1 MVIPARKKLFR
12 GFTLIELLIVIA
24 ILGILAAAVLVAVNP
39 KKRQEQAKDANIKAD
54 VGSIATGLQAYFTS
68 PGQGSYPL
76 TLLKLEE
83 NKDLV
88 KVPTPPA
95 GAGAEYVYAVNP
107 SATCDGTA
115 TAQCISASVSEPLF
129 DKTATDAVWC
139 WQSSTGKGQPVTA
152 AVGCPAN

>member
-39 KKRQEQAKDANIKAD
+39 KKRQDQAKDANIKAD
-54 VGSIATGLQAYFTS
+54 VGSIATGLQSYFTS

-88 KVPTPPA
+88 KVPTPPDGFTAYTYSAPAPA
-95 GAGAEYVYAVNP
+95 GGV
-107 SATCDGTA
+107 GTF
-115 TAQCISASVSEPLF
+115 TKSLFSSSFSKVS
-129 DKTATDAVWC
+129 
-139 WQSSTGKGQPVTA
+139 G
-152 AVGCPAN
+152 